1 MNRTAQGRNWLGRL
15 WERIPTAMMDMPL
28 LTAGEQTKLTWA
40 RPVETPEEAPS
51 CYAAPLAAL
60 VAEPGCFP
68 RCILTPSYAGFLTRT
83 TEKLVCS
90 WGDKIHI
97 WERAGD
103 DVRGVT
109 YTLDAIDYMEFGSIL
124 LQAWLKIVGT
134 DETGKRAATTIKFNA
149 VTDYL
154 FLPILH
160 EWRSR
165 GQAGATISLAA
176 EQARFNCLGK
186 DHYKFMNVARRVLFP
201 GDTVLAYVMQPEMRA
216 PVTHLFGHNWSRIK
230 APAHIVILTGR
241 ELIVAAEE
249 RGHGWRDEPR
259 YGSVSTYIPLAKI
272 AGVYERRTQT
282 GDLHVT
288 LDLPGNEQLAL
299 EFGAEHAADVE
310 RLLALLPVHAGSGR
324 ATV

>member
-1 MNRTAQGRNWLGRL
+1 MPSALA
-15 WERIPTAMMDMPL
+15 EMPL

-40 RPVETPEEAPS
+40 RPVETLGEAPKP
-51 CYAAPLAAL
+51 YANALAEL
-60 VAEPGCFP
+60 VAELGYFP
-68 RCILTPSYAGFLTRT
+68 YCILTPSYTGFLTHT
-83 TEKLVCS
+83 TEKLVCCY
-90 WGDKIHI
+90 GEQVHI
-97 WERAGD
+97 LQR
-103 DVRGVT
+103 VGVELRVVN
-109 YTLDAIDYMEFGSIL
+109 YTLAAIDWIEFGSIL
-124 LQAWLKIVGT
+124 LKGWLKIAGVNRSGEYAIT
-134 DETGKRAATTIKFNA
+134 SLRFNS
-149 VTDYL
+149 VTDRL
-154 FLPILH
+154 FLPILKR
-160 EWRSR
+160 WRSGGPQDR
-165 GQAGATISLAA
+165 QAGEAA
-176 EQARFNCLGK
+176 PLTDEQAKFNGLGK